1 MAYDEVTA
9 QRVRNALPSNLDV
22 KEIKMMGGLIFMVSG
37 NMCCGVVGKDL
48 MVRIGQD
55 AYSAALAE
63 PHVRP
68 MEIGGGR
75 KPRAFI
81 RVGPDGYET
90 EQQLATWLSRGVKFV
105 SSLPPG
111 ISAK

>member
-1 MAYDEVTA
+1 MAYDEFTA
-9 QRVRNALPSNLDV
+9 RRVRNALPSNLDV
-22 KEIKMMGGLIFMVSG
+22 KEIKMMGGLVFMVNG

-48 MVRIGQD
+48 MVRIGPE
-55 AYSAALAE
+55 AYRSALTE

-81 RVGPDGYET
+81 RVEPDGHET
-90 EQQLATWLSRGVKFV
+90 EQQLAAWLTRGIKFV

-111 ISAK
+111 KPAG